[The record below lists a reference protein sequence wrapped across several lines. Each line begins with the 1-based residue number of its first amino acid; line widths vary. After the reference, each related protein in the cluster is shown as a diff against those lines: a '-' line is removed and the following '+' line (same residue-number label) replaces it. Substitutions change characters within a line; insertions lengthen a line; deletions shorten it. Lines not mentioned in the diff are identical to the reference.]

1 MSLSEI
7 SFLAIIVGGACGVI
21 LLILTIIMAVK
32 LYKKKRRE
40 DDFELHE
47 HDFKDPTVWW
57 GPENSVF
64 WDWCGLWLAVGL
76 ILLEEMTNKDKGI
89 FFYVFSSIV
98 NVLNINV
105 FFFYSVISVLELKHP
120 FQSVHFCMCVY
131 TIETFLQSWSWL
143 WILNTL

>member
-1 MSLSEI
+1 
-7 SFLAIIVGGACGVI
+7 
-21 LLILTIIMAVK
+21 MAVK
-32 LYKKKRRE
+32 FYKKKRKE

-47 HDFKDPTVWW
+47 HDFKVPTVWW

-105 FFFYSVISVLELKHP
+105 FFLFSYFSIRAQTPFPVCTLLYVCIYYWDFFTKLVLIVTTEYFVTEFFK
-120 FQSVHFCMCVY
+120 CR
-131 TIETFLQSWSWL
+131 L
-143 WILNTL
+143 WIIIVVGFYNGGY